1 MTWFK
6 ILLSVIGV
14 LIMIFLCISLL
25 MDSIFNFKLDD
36 DEPWE

>member
-6 ILLSVIGV
+6 ILLSVIGI
-14 LIMIFLCISLL
+14 LIMIFLCTSLL
-25 MDSIFNFKLDD
+25 MNSIFNFKLDD